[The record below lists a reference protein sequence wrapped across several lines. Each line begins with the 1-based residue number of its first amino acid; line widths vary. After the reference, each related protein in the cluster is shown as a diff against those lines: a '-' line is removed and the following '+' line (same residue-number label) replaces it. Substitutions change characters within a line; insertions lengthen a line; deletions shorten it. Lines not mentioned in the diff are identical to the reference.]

1 MKKNLLLTLLFV
13 LTSFA
18 SLQANDSGRLAY
30 FPVVSGVNIPAE
42 AKTSLL
48 SKIQHAISSNGYGSL
63 NYTDRF
69 VLLAKCSAV
78 DKNIAPTTPPR
89 IRQTIEV
96 TFIVGDAVENKIYA
110 SETFTL
116 NGIGTNETKAWLTA
130 INEFNPRSNKFGDLL
145 NAANSKIGS
154 YYSERCADIISEA
167 RNLSSIGD
175 FDGAITLLLDVPNI
189 CTTCFD
195 ECNKL
200 ALEIYQ
206 HKIDEEGKT
215 LLAKA
220 KAEWSMTGDE
230 KASRNAF
237 DILNK
242 INPESS
248 SYGVAME
255 FGETLSSKL
264 DESRESERKQRLKQY
279 NDELELR
286 RKGKDYFH
294 QRAMASIAAYRS
306 VAEKRAENQPQT
318 TVYLNW

>member
-1 MKKNLLLTLLFV
+1 
-13 LTSFA
+13 
-18 SLQANDSGRLAY
+18 
-30 FPVVSGVNIPAE
+30 
-42 AKTSLL
+42 
-48 SKIQHAISSNGYGSL
+48 
-63 NYTDRF
+63 
-69 VLLAKCSAV
+69 
-78 DKNIAPTTPPR
+78 
-89 IRQTIEV
+89 
-96 TFIVGDAVENKIYA
+96 
-110 SETFTL
+110 
-116 NGIGTNETKAWLTA
+116 
-130 INEFNPRSNKFGDLL
+130 
-145 NAANSKIGS
+145 
-154 YYSERCADIISEA
+154 
-167 RNLSSIGD
+167 
-175 FDGAITLLLDVPNI
+175 
-189 CTTCFD
+189 
-195 ECNKL
+195 
-200 ALEIYQ
+200 
-206 HKIDEEGKT
+206 
-215 LLAKA
+215 
-220 KAEWSMTGDE
+220 MTGDE